1 MRSLQFLGSLMGEV
15 YNGEDPLSRAGM
27 FHHRP
32 SSIDFFVQICV
43 NGYQKSLIFE
53 YASCII
59 PAMNETVQRP
69 YTVSQLTREIKLML
83 EGSYPQ
89 ILLEGEI
96 SNFRPASSGHWYFS
110 IKDEDAMIQAVM
122 FRGAQRSVS
131 MVPSDGQMVKV
142 RGNISVYAKRGNYQ
156 IICSSLEASGEG
168 RILQMLEE
176 RKRSLASEGLFNPEH
191 KKALPG
197 FPRRVA
203 VLSSESGAA
212 VRDIIRVIRRRA
224 PWMDVVVINIPVQ
237 GEKAP
242 ETICRQLQM
251 ADQHKLGDVII
262 IGRGGGSLED
272 LLPFSDEEVVR
283 RIHACSIPVIS
294 AVGHEID
301 WALSDFA
308 ADMRAP
314 TPSAAAEMLCV
325 NGEELRSRVLSAGRV
340 IIQSFGELRR
350 RMIIALKPFRP
361 ELLEDSFRRLT
372 QPHQLALDDN
382 RERLLEGMGRYLER
396 RKSRLQSAF
405 RELNACD
412 PYDVLNRGYAIVRD
426 SRKGVV
432 SGIDALHT
440 GSDIRIQFRDGTAEA
455 DVRNTK
461 MRDLNTTE
469 EHT

>member
-1 MRSLQFLGSLMGEV
+1 M
-15 YNGEDPLSRAGM
+15 
-27 FHHRP
+27 
-32 SSIDFFVQICV
+32 
-43 NGYQKSLIFE
+43 IFE
-53 YASCII
+53 IASCII
-59 PAMNETVQRP
+59 TAMNETVQRP

-89 ILLEGEI
+89 VLLEGEI

-131 MVPSDGQMVKV
+131 MMPSDGQMVKV

-156 IICSSLEASGEG
+156 IICTSLEASGEG

-176 RKRSLASEGLFNPEH
+176 RKRRLAAEGLFSQEE
-191 KKALPG
+191 KKPLPG

-237 GEKAP
+237 GEKAA
-242 ETICRQLQM
+242 ETICRQLAM
-251 ADQHKLGDVII
+251 TDEHDLGDVII

-272 LLPFSDEEVVR
+272 LLPFSDEAVVR
-283 RIHACSIPVIS
+283 SIRACSTPVIS

-308 ADMRAP
+308 ADVRAP

-325 NGEELRSRVLSAGRV
+325 NAEELRSRVLTAGRV

-382 RERLLEGMGRYLER
+382 RERLLEGMQRYLER
-396 RKSRLQSAF
+396 RKTRLEGAF
-405 RELNACD
+405 RELKACD

-426 SRKGVV
+426 HENRVISRAG
-432 SGIDALHT
+432 ALKT
-440 GSDIRIQFRDGTAEA
+440 GSDIRIQFRDGMAEGNIRSINTSA
-455 DVRNTK
+455 GINTETPAMKNDRKNAKKNARNND
-461 MRDLNTTE
+461 RNETE
-469 EHT
+469 DNE

>member
-1 MRSLQFLGSLMGEV
+1 
-15 YNGEDPLSRAGM
+15 
-27 FHHRP
+27 
-32 SSIDFFVQICV
+32 
-43 NGYQKSLIFE
+43 
-53 YASCII
+53 
-59 PAMNETVQRP
+59 MNETVQRP

-89 ILLEGEI
+89 VLLEGEI

-131 MVPSDGQMVKV
+131 MMPSDGQMVKV

-156 IICSSLEASGEG
+156 IICTSLEASGEG

-176 RKRSLASEGLFNPEH
+176 RKRRLAAEGLFSQEE
-191 KKALPG
+191 KKPLPG

-237 GEKAP
+237 GEKAA
-242 ETICRQLQM
+242 ETICRQLAM
-251 ADQHKLGDVII
+251 ADEHTLGDVII

-272 LLPFSDEEVVR
+272 LLPFSDEAVVR
-283 RIHACSIPVIS
+283 SIRACSTPVIS

-308 ADMRAP
+308 ADVRAP

-325 NGEELRSRVLSAGRV
+325 NAEELRSRVLTAGRV

-382 RERLLEGMGRYLER
+382 RERLLEGMQRYLER
-396 RKSRLQSAF
+396 RKTRLEGAF
-405 RELNACD
+405 RELKACD

-426 SRKGVV
+426 HENRVV
-432 SGIDALHT
+432 SRAGALKT
-440 GSDIRIQFRDGTAEA
+440 GSDIRVQFRDGMAEGNIRNINTNAGINTETTATKNA
-455 DVRNTK
+455 RKTDRKTDRKTAKKTDRNK
-461 MRDLNTTE
+461 TE
-469 EHT
+469 DNE